1 MLFEIDTRQK
11 ALTLAGIIS
20 AGLVTSFLL
29 GQMILQFVLMGTV
42 SFLCTGDRPTWIF
55 SIIKTIPRD
64 VRWDTNDQNSYN
76 NLNWLTVF
84 IHLVFLFPHEYAIYS
99 AAVKF
104 LRLNAILFF
113 WERNQM
119 TVPKI
124 FEKLHKQNPT
134 KAAFIMDNVQL
145 TFADVQDISNR
156 VGVYFKSKDLKRGD
170 TVALL
175 METKPEYACVWL
187 GLAKLG
193 VVTALINTNLRKETL
208 LHSIKVAGSKAIIVG
223 AELAS
228 GKFINAMLH
237 SLLPG

>member
-1 MLFEIDTRQK
+1 MYLHFDSLF
-11 ALTLAGIIS
+11 S
-20 AGLVTSFLL
+20 
-29 GQMILQFVLMGTV
+29 
-42 SFLCTGDRPTWIF
+42 
-55 SIIKTIPRD
+55 
-64 VRWDTNDQNSYN
+64 NSR
-76 NLNWLTVF
+76 
-84 IHLVFLFPHEYAIYS
+84 

-124 FEKLHKQNPT
+124 FEKLHKKNPS
-134 KAAFIMDNVQL
+134 KVAFIMDNVQL

-156 VGVYFKSKDLKRGD
+156 VGVFFKSKDFKRGD

-175 METKPEYACVWL
+175 METKPEYACIWL

-223 AELAS
+223 AELAQ
-228 GKFINAMLH
+228 GVYYILLAH
-237 SLLPG
+237 SCLQFVVSITSRNIYSLEMEIGII